1 MSCVL
6 GAPAAGAVRTLRLL
20 GRAGRGLHSPPGLR
34 ARAPSAAEGG
44 EGEDEP
50 GRPIQFSCS
59 GASPARWTVAQS
71 LGRQQQRPWWKV
83 LPLSLSL
90 MLLVAWC
97 FLRPESGA
105 DVWLQRVLDGEEPG
119 RGGRAE
125 APGARA

>member
-20 GRAGRGLHSPPGLR
+20 GRGLHSPPGLR

-50 GRPIQFSCS
+50 GRPIRFSRS
-59 GASPARWTVAQS
+59 RASPARWTVAQS

-83 LPLSLSL
+83 LPVSLSL
-90 MLLVAWC
+90 ILLVVWC

-105 DVWLQRVLDGEEPG
+105 DLWLRRVLDGEGPAH
-119 RGGRAE
+119 GGRAE